1 LPCAG
6 FYGVGSVFIQPA
18 HGSATVAPL
27 PGIAVHANLA
37 PHSAGGRRQPPSSR
51 KNTMERFPE
60 FISNHSSLA
69 LAFVVIL
76 GSLLWTLW
84 QSFGRGMKKLSPM
97 DATHLINREDA
108 VVLDV
113 RSDGEFNQGHI
124 VNAVNIPQKSV
135 QEQLSKLEKYR
146 NRPIITACRTGQIAL
161 GVSSTLRKNGFEQVY
176 NLAGGLIAWEGANLP
191 LVKK

>member
-1 LPCAG
+1 
-6 FYGVGSVFIQPA
+6 
-18 HGSATVAPL
+18 
-27 PGIAVHANLA
+27 
-37 PHSAGGRRQPPSSR
+37 
-51 KNTMERFPE
+51 MERLPE
-60 FISNHSSLA
+60 FLSNHSSLA

-84 QSFGRGMKKLSPM
+84 QSRGGGAKKLSPS
-97 DATHLINREDA
+97 DATQLINREDA

-146 NRPIITACRTGQIAL
+146 NRPIITACRTGQIGS
-161 GVSSTLRKNGFEQVY
+161 GVSSALRKNGFERVY
-176 NLAGGLIAWEGANLP
+176 NLAGGLVAWEGANLP

>member
-1 LPCAG
+1 
-6 FYGVGSVFIQPA
+6 
-18 HGSATVAPL
+18 
-27 PGIAVHANLA
+27 
-37 PHSAGGRRQPPSSR
+37 
-51 KNTMERFPE
+51 MERLPE

-76 GSLLWTLW
+76 GMLIWSLW
-84 QSFGRGMKKLSPM
+84 QTAGRGLKKLSPM
-97 DATHLINREDA
+97 DATQLINREDA

-113 RSDGEFNQGHI
+113 RTDGEFNQGHI

-146 NRPIITACRTGQIAL
+146 SRPIITACGTGQIAV
-161 GVSSTLRKNGFEQVY
+161 GVGNMLRKNGFEQVY
-176 NLAGGLIAWEGANLP
+176 NLSGGLAAWKGADLP

>member
-1 LPCAG
+1 
-6 FYGVGSVFIQPA
+6 
-18 HGSATVAPL
+18 
-27 PGIAVHANLA
+27 
-37 PHSAGGRRQPPSSR
+37 
-51 KNTMERFPE
+51 
-60 FISNHSSLA
+60 
-69 LAFVVIL
+69 
-76 GSLLWTLW
+76 
-84 QSFGRGMKKLSPM
+84 M